1 MLKKRERIINKI
13 KARMRKPERMKFGVK
28 VTLTVEKAFDL
39 HKKTEIKYGMT
50 PLKKIRIIH
59 VLILRF

>member
-1 MLKKRERIINKI
+1 
-13 KARMRKPERMKFGVK
+13 MRKPERMKFGVK